1 MICSECDQVKEIC
14 DTLASFKSNPRPS
27 AYNSYDN
34 QEIGSPFGDYSR
46 NDHYSRHEEPTR
58 DPDVWPPPTPVEHR
72 YPPPHPSKK
81 IMTLCKIWSKYDVQ
95 SLLYC
100 VLLNITT
107 VSTFN
112 TTFDIVFW
120 IFYANLKRD
129 FRDFYFLFCSEVI
142 LVVRNQFYYVCLCFT
157 DQGLITEGEAD
168 SQPKGQNRREAE
180 LLRVVLAP
188 GTDGAQVSP
197 AVGAGSRPRAKKT
210 RKRWRGQKQ
219 CNEMN
224 TFLNV

>member
-1 MICSECDQVKEIC
+1 
-14 DTLASFKSNPRPS
+14 
-27 AYNSYDN
+27 
-34 QEIGSPFGDYSR
+34 
-46 NDHYSRHEEPTR
+46 
-58 DPDVWPPPTPVEHR
+58 
-72 YPPPHPSKK
+72 
-81 IMTLCKIWSKYDVQ
+81 MTLCKIWSKYNVQ